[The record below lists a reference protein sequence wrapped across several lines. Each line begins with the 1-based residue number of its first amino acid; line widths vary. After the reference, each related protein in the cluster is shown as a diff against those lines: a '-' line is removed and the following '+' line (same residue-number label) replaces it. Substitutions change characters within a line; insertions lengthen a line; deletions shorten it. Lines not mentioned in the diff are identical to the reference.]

1 MHDNGIIH
9 LKTDS
14 NFLFTYTRAMIEEN
28 KLDVLFETDDL
39 YNSGLQDDI
48 LEIQTFYEQQWR
60 ERGLSIKYIRFTCST
75 DRKWMEPDIEI
86 EKDNYRSF
94 GRNARI

>member
-1 MHDNGIIH
+1 
-9 LKTDS
+9 
-14 NFLFTYTRAMIEEN
+14 MIAEN
-28 KLDVLFETDDL
+28 KLDVLFRTDNL

-60 ERGLSIKYIRFTCST
+60 ERGLSIKYIRFTCPK
-75 DRKWMEPDIEI
+75 DRKWIEPDIEI

-94 GRNARI
+94 GRNART